1 MSEIEVVKTYFNDIE
16 VSLIN
21 NIYDKQKNG

>member
-1 MSEIEVVKTYFNDIE
+1 MSELEVVKTSFNDIE

>member
-1 MSEIEVVKTYFNDIE
+1 MSEIEVVKTSFNDIE